1 NPGEGNSRK
10 RAGESADHA
19 PRPSPA
25 RRAQL
30 LESAVPQPLESAAA
44 QPLESAATQLLE
56 SAAPRPSPAR
66 RAQLF
71 EGAAAQPLQSVTPQ
85 PLEGA
90 AATIAA
96 APNYPA
102 GFPPSPPGYERLFA
116 DWAARW
122 RAARGVQPASSEL
135 CYALVDLVRGTALP
149 SRAKLDS
156 ANMALDAAR
165 QQATAANTRLSSAEA
180 RLSSAEARLSSAETR
195 LSRAE
200 ELFGNF
206 QGLLLSALAR
216 VQGVQPTIAHAAAS
230 EARID
235 ASEAQAAL
243 DKAEAAL
250 DKAEAA
256 LDKAEA
262 ALGKAEAA
270 ASEARADVA
279 KARAD
284 VSEECAAYDSE
295 FAAYMLQRDHASRA
309 LAVEAA
315 IAPPRFAPGMELL
328 LLPIALVHSPDTATP
343 SLRPHSVGFDMDIDF
358 GRHELLRARQF
369 QESTLRRFPVL
380 RTRVVPVEP
389 TDHIWR
395 GVAHRHLPAESDITS
410 YFVAEVEPRVRAIV
424 ETLRPTATFS
434 VVRGHQTAH
443 ADLFLQVSMGG
454 AKHSVAVELKRPYGA
469 RAQLAVRVG
478 HGDQTTWSE
487 DAEMPSEAFGK
498 SLLEQAWG
506 YARDGAGAPQAVAN
520 SVCRRVFVVS
530 TYNDTWVVRARE
542 APEQP
547 PAGQPPAGQPPGAQG
562 LVVSHRFAI
571 TNGDPHIAFVIANVL
586 NDLFE
591 DTAAGPTGA
600 GDQPG
605 VASGHG
611 SHGRGSHRRGSR
623 GRGSRGRG
631 SRGRGRSGPAATV
644 GGGDGG
650 GAQDATEDRLPNAEQ
665 SELARQCTAMTTV
678 TVDTDFLSTWL
689 PTLPSW
695 TPSVSEGSS
704 RSLDSLFWAEWR
716 RTWLPLAGTIELTAL
731 LGHGRSGSVYKGS
744 FNSTPAAF
752 KLCSLESAGVVIAE
766 VTYEPAIYNALR
778 HLQGSDVPRLF
789 SHGLMVVQG
798 TLHMVLVLELIE
810 DVLGGDRRLDRDEIV
825 ARFSLPES
833 KHAAMDALARVHA
846 AGVLHGDPRADNIL
860 FRYCPNGPGADA
872 QPCLVDFSLGKIG
885 AEEQDFAIER
895 SEWCKVLGLAPS

>member
-1 NPGEGNSRK
+1 
-10 RAGESADHA
+10 
-19 PRPSPA
+19 
-25 RRAQL
+25 
-30 LESAVPQPLESAAA
+30 
-44 QPLESAATQLLE
+44 
-56 SAAPRPSPAR
+56 
-66 RAQLF
+66 
-71 EGAAAQPLQSVTPQ
+71 SVTPQ

-135 CYALVDLVRGTALP
+135 CYALADLVRGTALP

-165 QQATAANTRLSSAEA
+165 QQATAANTRLSSVEA
-180 RLSSAEARLSSAETR
+180 R

-206 QGLLLSALAR
+206 QGLLLSALSQ
-216 VQGVQPTIAHAAAS
+216 VQGVQPTVAHA
-230 EARID
+230 D
-235 ASEAQAAL
+235 ASEAQ
-243 DKAEAAL
+243 AAL

-498 SLLEQAWG
+498 SLLEQA
-506 YARDGAGAPQAVAN
+506 
-520 SVCRRVFVVS
+520 
-530 TYNDTWVVRARE
+530 
-542 APEQP
+542 
-547 PAGQPPAGQPPGAQG
+547 
-562 LVVSHRFAI
+562 
-571 TNGDPHIAFVIANVL
+571 
-586 NDLFE
+586 
-591 DTAAGPTGA
+591 
-600 GDQPG
+600 
-605 VASGHG
+605 
-611 SHGRGSHRRGSR
+611 
-623 GRGSRGRG
+623 
-631 SRGRGRSGPAATV
+631 
-644 GGGDGG
+644 
-650 GAQDATEDRLPNAEQ
+650 
-665 SELARQCTAMTTV
+665 
-678 TVDTDFLSTWL
+678 
-689 PTLPSW
+689 
-695 TPSVSEGSS
+695 
-704 RSLDSLFWAEWR
+704 
-716 RTWLPLAGTIELTAL
+716 
-731 LGHGRSGSVYKGS
+731 
-744 FNSTPAAF
+744 
-752 KLCSLESAGVVIAE
+752 
-766 VTYEPAIYNALR
+766 
-778 HLQGSDVPRLF
+778 
-789 SHGLMVVQG
+789 
-798 TLHMVLVLELIE
+798 
-810 DVLGGDRRLDRDEIV
+810 
-825 ARFSLPES
+825 
-833 KHAAMDALARVHA
+833 
-846 AGVLHGDPRADNIL
+846 
-860 FRYCPNGPGADA
+860 
-872 QPCLVDFSLGKIG
+872 
-885 AEEQDFAIER
+885 
-895 SEWCKVLGLAPS
+895 